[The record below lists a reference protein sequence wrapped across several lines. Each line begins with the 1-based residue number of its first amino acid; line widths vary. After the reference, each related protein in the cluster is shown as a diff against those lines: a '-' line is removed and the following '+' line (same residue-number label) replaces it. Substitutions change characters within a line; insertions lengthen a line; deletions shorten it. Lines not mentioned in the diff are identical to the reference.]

1 MPSGYASQGKTF
13 SKRLHKWVNKETEKS
28 FDYENI
34 NQESLAL
41 IISFF
46 RWYPDIFC
54 DVIRDKNAKYKLE
67 LPQRFIMRAFSRYR
81 NTYISGCRGATKTYC
96 LLLTKMV
103 EGVLFPG
110 LKMRYVAPNQ
120 KQSAAL
126 ATQAFH
132 EIEQSYP
139 ILTQMWQVRNDRADM
154 FRITT
159 PYGSEFTMYSV
170 RGDTSSQLLGEE
182 CGQETP
188 EPFPIDD
195 FINNLYPVVRDNRM
209 VNQKI
214 DPVCINQKHVH
225 IGNACSKTN
234 RAYTELRRNCLKDML
249 FDENPYEG
257 FVCDISWEAV
267 LLSGLRDISYFKD
280 LKKSLTADSWLR
292 ECCARYTGTGDSP
305 MLSDEVL
312 SRSRKLK
319 LMEDK
324 HCGDNNCLYIV
335 SHDVAYEASSKNAN
349 CSDVVLKLSRYDTMS
364 KRDKYKKQAVWVD
377 NAPPPATAYLQAKK
391 LKELWWRFCTQS
403 GQPTY
408 IVVDARAVGKDIV
421 DELMKPMNDGLPALS
436 CVNNYNSEIE
446 QPNSIRCIYPLKA
459 TRAGGTDD
467 ESAMI
472 EYARS
477 EFEQGNVELLEAD
490 MRGGLSAY
498 KLYHNIKDEYSDGK
512 IIAPYRKTQVLCE
525 EIQNLKLDDSGVGK
539 KEKRKSKAIQRDIWS
554 ALKYALRYSQVL
566 EQDLKKETYKAK
578 SSWSTAIE
586 NYNASKHQASAT
598 CGQRASLLAMRKR

>member
-1 MPSGYASQGKTF
+1 
-13 SKRLHKWVNKETEKS
+13 
-28 FDYENI
+28 
-34 NQESLAL
+34 
-41 IISFF
+41 
-46 RWYPDIFC
+46 
-54 DVIRDKNAKYKLE
+54 
-67 LPQRFIMRAFSRYR
+67 MRAFARYR
-81 NTYISGCRGATKTYC
+81 NTYISGCRGATKTFC
-96 LLLTKMV
+96 LLLGKMV
-103 EGVLFPG
+103 EGVLFPS

-120 KQSAAL
+120 KQAAAL

-132 EIEQSYP
+132 EIEKSYP
-139 ILTQMWQVRNDRADM
+139 ILANMWQIRNDRSDM

-170 RGDTSSQLLGEE
+170 RGDTASQLCGEE
-182 CGQETP
+182 CGQENP

-195 FINNLYPVVRDNRM
+195 FINNIYPTVRDNRM
-209 VNQKI
+209 VNQKV
-214 DPVCINQKHVH
+214 DTVCINQKHVH

-234 RAYTELRRNCLKDML
+234 RAYTELRKNCLKDML
-249 FDENPYEG
+249 FDPNPYEG

-312 SRSRKLK
+312 SKSRRLK

-324 HCGDNNCLYIV
+324 HCGDDNCVYIV
-335 SHDVAYEASSKNAN
+335 SHDVAYEASSRNAN
-349 CSDVVLKLSRYDTMS
+349 CSDVVLKLSRYDTIS
-364 KRDKYKKQAVWVD
+364 KRDKYKKQGVWID

-391 LKELWWRFCTQS
+391 LKELWWRFCS
-403 GQPTY
+403 KNGKPTY
-408 IVVDARAVGKDIV
+408 LVVDARAVGKDIV

-436 CVNNYNSEIE
+436 CVNHYNAEIE

-459 TRAGGTDD
+459 TRSGGTDD

-490 MRGGLSAY
+490 MRDGLETY
-498 KLYHNIKDEYSDGK
+498 KTYHGIKDEYSDGK
-512 IIAPYRKTQVLCE
+512 IIIPYRKTQVLCE
-525 EIQNLKLDDSGVGK
+525 EIQNLKLDDSGVGR

-554 ALKYALRYSQVL
+554 ALKYSLRYAQIL

-578 SSWSTAIE
+578 SSWSSAIE
-586 NYNASKHQASAT
+586 QYNSGIGAYGVSAT
-598 CGQRASLLAMRKR
+598 NGQRANLLTMRKR